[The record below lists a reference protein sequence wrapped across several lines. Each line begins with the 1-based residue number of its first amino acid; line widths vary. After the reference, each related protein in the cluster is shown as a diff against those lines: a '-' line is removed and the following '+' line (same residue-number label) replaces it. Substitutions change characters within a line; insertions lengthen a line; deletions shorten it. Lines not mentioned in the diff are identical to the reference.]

1 MGLGDFHRHRRLASA
16 FAFVGVLLYA
26 ALIPGHMVSQ
36 ATATIGIPAAFDI
49 DCHSGVEP
57 AQKPGA
63 PSEPYSPYKNC
74 PFCTGYAAFMT
85 ALAGECDTAVL
96 DAERIYPVFAAFNDG
111 LAKRS
116 ILRPH
121 NRGPPLELLTS

>member
-26 ALIPGHMVSQ
+26 ALIPSHMVSQ
-36 ATATIGIPAAFDI
+36 ATATIGIPVAFDI
-49 DCHSGVEP
+49 DCHGGFENRQDTGAPDEP
-57 AQKPGA
+57 A
-63 PSEPYSPYKNC
+63 SPYENC

-85 ALAGECDTAVL
+85 ALVGECDAAVL
-96 DAERIYPVFAAFNDG
+96 DAERIYPAFAVFNED
-111 LAKRS
+111 LAKRTVVH
-116 ILRPH
+116 PH